1 MILGQYDPPSG
12 QQHVITMPANH
23 LLRQHPVLIPVL
35 LIGAAIGLCVVSFS
49 AETLFPLLTI
59 MGTSSILICLLVAL
73 VLGIAGV
80 LAAIISIIENIDRA
94 RLPAEA
100 LPPSKEGV

>member
-1 MILGQYDPPSG
+1 MISGQYDPPSG
-12 QQHVITMPANH
+12 QQRVMTMPANP
-23 LLRQHPVLIPVL
+23 LLRQHPVLIPML

-49 AETLFPLLTI
+49 ADTLFPLLTI
-59 MGTSSILICLLVAL
+59 MGTSSTLFCLLVAL

-94 RLPAEA
+94 RMRAEA

>member
-1 MILGQYDPPSG
+1 M
-12 QQHVITMPANH
+12 TMPANR
-23 LLRQHPVLIPVL
+23 LLRQHPVLIPML
-35 LIGAAIGLCVVSFS
+35 LIGAALGLCVVSFS
-49 AETLFPLLTI
+49 ADTFFPLLTI
-59 MGTSSILICLLVAL
+59 MGTTSTLFCLLGGL

-94 RLPAEA
+94 RMRAEA